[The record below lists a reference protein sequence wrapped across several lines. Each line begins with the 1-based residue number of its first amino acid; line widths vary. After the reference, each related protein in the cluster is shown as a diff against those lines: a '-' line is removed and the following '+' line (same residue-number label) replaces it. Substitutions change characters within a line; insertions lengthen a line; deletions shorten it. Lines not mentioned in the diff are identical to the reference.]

1 VTGILVTGFGL
12 AGTAVSAYVW
22 YKQVTTGPVLCI
34 GAGCARVIRSPYGRL
49 LGIPNGAL
57 GVVYFAAAALIPVIA
72 GPGSAL
78 WSAMIAASVVALT
91 LYGYLT
97 YLQAAVLRAWCV
109 WCLGSAAL
117 TAALLAAAL
126 RAG

>member
-1 VTGILVTGFGL
+1 MLTLLGLTGVVIST
-12 AGTAVSAYVW
+12 YVW
-22 YKQVTTGPVLCI
+22 HKQVTSGPVLCI
-34 GAGCARVIRSPYGRL
+34 GAGCAKVIRSPYGRL

-57 GVVYFAAAALIPVIA
+57 GVGYFAAAALTPLIA
-72 GPGSAL
+72 RPGSAL

-97 YLQAAVLRAWCV
+97 YLQAAILRAWCV